1 MVHMTT
7 GVLRGWS
14 ELPRRAF
21 EYSSGRIIAFTRLV
35 LAVVFFLS
43 LWVDPAQPARASA
56 LGYALLFGYMLVA
69 AALLVTSWRSWWWD
83 HRLAWPAML
92 IDVLAFLAAVFF
104 TESTADDFTSPFLA
118 FFAFLMLAAT
128 IRWDWRMTLITGS
141 AITGLYLL
149 TGLGL
154 AAIDVGFDNYR
165 FGRRVIYMFILALIL
180 AWFGL
185 QRREQ
190 AIERFVERLGDRP
203 EESALL
209 EQALYYAA
217 SQSHAR
223 RAAIAWGEYEEP
235 DVELRTLGLAAP
247 GARLG
252 PAELDAET
260 GFARYAQLFDRA
272 EGRSLLARRGQRPVA
287 RKGLIGDR
295 LAELCGIDEGVA
307 LPLIGLTGRGEL
319 LLCDIDGVGSDHVQR
334 GTLLAREVTAA
345 FDRQA
350 TLALAGETALARMR
364 DSLAHDL
371 HDSVAQSLA
380 GASLRLEGLRAWIRD
395 GGDPDTEIDAMK
407 LSLREEQGHVRSL
420 IARLRLGTAKEANVD
435 AGEAMRRLLASLSV
449 QWGVAVQGSL
459 PEVPVRLPGRIV
471 HELEQVLREAVANA
485 VRHGNANHVTAAFTS
500 SADGELRLTIRDDG
514 AGFPPDD
521 PDPRPW
527 SIAARIDKLGGWLS
541 VSTRPGAT
549 TLDIS
554 IPKGALP

>member
-1 MVHMTT
+1 MTPDA
-7 GVLRGWS
+7 RPAWS

-21 EYSSGRIIAFTRLV
+21 EYSSGRVIAFTRLV
-35 LAVVFFLS
+35 LAVVFFLA
-43 LWVDPAQPARASA
+43 LWIDPAQPARASA

-69 AALLVTSWRSWWWD
+69 IALLATSWRSWWWD
-83 HRLAWPAML
+83 HRLSWPAML
-92 IDVLAFLAAVFF
+92 VDVLAFLAAVFF
-104 TESTADDFTSPFLA
+104 TEGTADDFTSPFLA

-128 IRWDWRMTLITGS
+128 IRWDWRMTLIIGL
-141 AITGLYLL
+141 AVTGLYLL
-149 TGLGL
+149 VGLGI
-154 AAIDVGFDNYR
+154 AGIDEDFDYYR

-185 QRREQ
+185 QRREP
-190 AIERFVERLGDRP
+190 AIERFVERLGDP
-203 EESALL
+203 PGEAALL
-209 EQALYYAA
+209 EQALRYAA

-235 DVELRTLGLAAP
+235 DVELRTLGFGVP
-247 GARLG
+247 RTRLG
-252 PAELDAET
+252 PAEFDAET
-260 GFARYAQLFDRA
+260 GYARDAQLFDRVKD
-272 EGRSLLARRGQRPVA
+272 RSLVARRGQRPVA
-287 RKGLIGDR
+287 RRGPIDDR
-295 LAELCGIDEGVA
+295 LAELCDIDQGVA
-307 LPLIGLTGRGEL
+307 LPLTGLTGRGEL
-319 LLCDIDGVGSDHVQR
+319 LLCDIEGVGIDHVQR

-395 GGDPDTEIDAMK
+395 GGDPDAEIDAMK

-420 IARLRLGTAKEANVD
+420 IARLRLGTDREADVD
-435 AGEAMRRLLASLSV
+435 AGAAMRSLLTSLSV
-449 QWGVAVQGSL
+449 QWGVAVRASL
-459 PEVPVRLPGRIV
+459 PDVAIRLPGHIV

-485 VRHGNANHVTAAFTS
+485 VRHGNANHITAALS
-500 SADGELRLTIRDDG
+500 AADGALKLTIKDDG

-554 IPKGALP
+554 IPKGALA